1 MSDLVALFVLGMCT
15 FYAVWLSMEF
25 TKRSKLHLLWTIPV
39 GFFGCF
45 VALAI
50 FSLVINQTDDFLFI
64 AASGELFLPLPIW
77 RLHNRRQVAPIPK
90 EQAAPKEPAVS
101 KEPSTPKQILTP
113 AALFDSIRDMKS
125 NLDLQTASL
134 KKDKGDNLPPPE
146 VSGSKYINPD
156 DPNLKTRY
164 NSYLNNENFIL
175 DDNEES
181 EELPDGLS
189 LGDEIAFTYTNAKGE
204 FSDRRFVIRGF
215 DGLYLKGWDLD
226 KRNSRTFRID
236 RIEGGVVKISTGEVF
251 YF

>member
-1 MSDLVALFVLGMCT
+1 MSDSLALFVLGMCT

-25 TKRSKLHLLWTIPV
+25 TRRSKLHLLWTIPV

-50 FSLVINQTDDFLFI
+50 FSLMINQTDDFLFI
-64 AASGELFLPLPIW
+64 AVSGTLFLPLPIW
-77 RLHNRRQVAPIPK
+77 RLYNRRQVTPIPK

-113 AALFDSIRDMKS
+113 TALFDSIRDMKS
-125 NLDLQTASL
+125 NLDLQTALL
-134 KKDKGDNLPPPE
+134 KKDKGDNLPPTE
-146 VSGSKYINPD
+146 VSGSKYINPYE
-156 DPNLKTRY
+156 PELKARY
-164 NSYLNNENFIL
+164 NSYLDNDDSIL
-175 DDNEES
+175 DDEES
-181 EELPDGLS
+181 IELPDGLS

-204 FSDRRFVIRGF
+204 FSDRHFVIHGF

-226 KRNSRTFRID
+226 KRNSRTFRTD
-236 RIEGGVVKISTGEVF
+236 RIEGGVVKMSTGEVF

>member
-1 MSDLVALFVLGMCT
+1 MSDSLALFVLGMCT

-25 TKRSKLHLLWTIPV
+25 TRRSKLHLLWTIPV

-50 FSLVINQTDDFLFI
+50 FSLMINQTDDFLFI
-64 AASGELFLPLPIW
+64 AVSGTLFLPLPIW
-77 RLHNRRQVAPIPK
+77 RLYNRRQVTPIPK

-113 AALFDSIRDMKS
+113 TALFDSI
-125 NLDLQTASL
+125 
-134 KKDKGDNLPPPE
+134 
-146 VSGSKYINPD
+146 
-156 DPNLKTRY
+156 
-164 NSYLNNENFIL
+164 L
-175 DDNEES
+175 DDEES
-181 EELPDGLS
+181 IELPDGLS

-204 FSDRRFVIRGF
+204 FSDRHFVIHGF

-226 KRNSRTFRID
+226 KRNSRTFRTD